1 MKPLVKICGMTN
13 LEDALVCASAGAN
26 MLGFIFYARSPRS
39 IEPSKA
45 AGIIKHLPSSV
56 TPIGVFVNEKR
67 EIINKIVNE
76 THLRGIQL
84 SGDEPVEDCEQ
95 FNVPV
100 WKAFRIRTNEEVDHI
115 KRYNVDAV
123 MLDGATDKEYGGSGI
138 LADVSIAL
146 EMKKYHRLILA
157 GGLNPDNISDAVQT
171 VQPYAVDVNSGVE
184 ITPGKKDPDKVRLL
198 FERLKG

>member
-13 LEDALVCASAGAN
+13 LEDALVCASAGADL
-26 MLGFIFYARSPRS
+26 LGFIFYARSPRC

-56 TPIGVFVNEKR
+56 TPVGVFVNEKR
-67 EIINKIVNE
+67 EVITKIVSE

-84 SGDEPVEDCEQ
+84 SGDEPVEACEQ
-95 FNVPV
+95 FSVPV
-100 WKAFRIRTNEEVDHI
+100 WKAFRIRTNEEVEHI

-123 MLDGATDKEYGGSGI
+123 MLDGAPDLTYGGSGVV
-138 LADVSIAL
+138 ADFDVAL
-146 EMKKYHRLILA
+146 KMKQYHRVILA
-157 GGLNPDNISDAVQT
+157 GGLTPENISEAVRT

-198 FERLKG
+198 FERLRG